1 MGHWFFCCGTL
12 TFLGAWEIFEHV
24 ILVMGIFLFS
34 FLSWGI
40 FYHVVLVMEI
50 FFAVGNYWPCGFG
63 HGNFFG
69 HVILG
74 MGILYMWFWSWEFFG
89 HVILVMGIFWTRD
102 FGHGNFFWTCS
113 FGHGNF
119 LGMWFWLW
127 EFFGHG
133 KFFLSWEIFDHVE
146 NLNETSLEFTWW
158 GLVALI

>member
-1 MGHWFFCCGTL
+1 MD
-12 TFLGAWEIFEHV
+12 ISK
-24 ILVMGIFLFS
+24 ILVVVKFGGALIFWLWDIDFFRRMGNFWTCDFSHGNFS
-34 FLSWGI
+34 FFFFIMGNFLS
-40 FYHVVLVMEI
+40 
-50 FFAVGNYWPCGFG
+50 CGFG

-74 MGILYMWFWSWEFFG
+74 MGILDMWFWSWEFFG

-146 NLNETSLEFTWW
+146 TLNETSLEFTWW